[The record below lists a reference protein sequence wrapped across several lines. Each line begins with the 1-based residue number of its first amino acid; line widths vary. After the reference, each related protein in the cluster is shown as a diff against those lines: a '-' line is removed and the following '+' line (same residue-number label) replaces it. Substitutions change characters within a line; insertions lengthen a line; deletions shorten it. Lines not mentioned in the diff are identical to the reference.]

1 MISNQLL
8 KNCCKY
14 LFYIFPI
21 LIITGSFLTDLTV
34 ILLGLLFIILSI
46 RENNY
51 SYFKNKFSYI
61 FIFFYFVLLF
71 SNFINFTLEGIVFTL
86 VHIRY
91 FFLILCIWYMMDQ
104 KLLSEKTL
112 FYICGLIILIFSID
126 IVREYYSDYNIF
138 GIPRTNSYRIYSFF
152 GDELVSGF
160 YLCKIS
166 ILTLFFFN
174 KSFNNQ
180 YNFIFEI
187 IFIILISMI
196 IFLTGE
202 RASFALFIIFV
213 FFYFS
218 LNRIS
223 IIIKF
228 TSILVL
234 ISVIFF
240 SQNYIEKS
248 INRMIFQTI
257 DEIKLTESKL
267 GFFGNHHEAH
277 IFSALKMFNENKII
291 GVGSN
296 NFRKLCN
303 EKKYIYS
310 NSNYDGCST
319 HPHNIYIQMLAE
331 NGIFGFLALFLAF
344 TKILSL
350 IFICLK
356 KKIKGLSQNNDHY
369 LIILIASMISLW
381 PFVPTYN
388 FFNNWLMTLNYLPIG
403 FLIYYLSSLPKQNQ

>member
-1 MISNQLL
+1 
-8 KNCCKY
+8 
-14 LFYIFPI
+14 
-21 LIITGSFLTDLTV
+21 
-34 ILLGLLFIILSI
+34 
-46 RENNY
+46 
-51 SYFKNKFSYI
+51 
-61 FIFFYFVLLF
+61 
-71 SNFINFTLEGIVFTL
+71 
-86 VHIRY
+86 
-91 FFLILCIWYMMDQ
+91 MMDQ

-112 FYICGLIILIFSID
+112 FYICGLILLIFSID

-138 GIPRTNSYRIYSFF
+138 GIPRNNTYRIYSFF

-277 IFSALKMFNENKII
+277 FFSALKMFDENKII

-303 EKKYIYS
+303 EKKYFYS
-310 NSNYDGCST
+310 NSDYDGCST

-344 TKILSL
+344 T
-350 IFICLK
+350 
-356 KKIKGLSQNNDHY
+356 
-369 LIILIASMISLW
+369 
-381 PFVPTYN
+381 
-388 FFNNWLMTLNYLPIG
+388 
-403 FLIYYLSSLPKQNQ
+403 